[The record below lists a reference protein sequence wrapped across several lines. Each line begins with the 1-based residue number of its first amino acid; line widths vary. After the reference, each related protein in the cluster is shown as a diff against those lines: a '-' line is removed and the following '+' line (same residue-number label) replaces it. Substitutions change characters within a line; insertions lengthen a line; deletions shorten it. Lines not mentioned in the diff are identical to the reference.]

1 MITYYTRPVD
11 ANCGRQNV
19 QVKDGVIVKQYLMAR
34 SGYYTGTGNPEL
46 VGQPESQL
54 QKLGFRLVPGPQVFD
69 RLINDWVSA
78 EVEDDDSDSLID
90 DWVSAVVDD
99 DEEEEIESD

>member
-19 QVKDGVIVKQYLMAR
+19 WVKDGVIVKQYLVAR
-34 SGYYTGTGNPEL
+34 SGYYTGPGNPEL

-54 QKLGFRLVPGPQVFD
+54 RKLGFEPVAGPQVFD
-69 RLINDWVSA
+69 SLTHSWVSIK
-78 EVEDDDSDSLID
+78 L
-90 DWVSAVVDD
+90 
-99 DEEEEIESD
+99 DEEYEAD